1 MASIGVR
8 FYTCGVAFVISSRTS
23 RRQNALAR
31 AHRTAPQMNTRL
43 LRRQCFCAAF
53 GESGGRICSYKCCR
67 RTREVVGVT
76 GFGMAECGLEP
87 ELPENKPPFV
97 DSPPEKVEAPDGKDG
112 GRNPIVCVTGA
123 GGYVGTWL
131 VKILLSKGYIV
142 HGTARDPGKYY
153 HS

>member
-1 MASIGVR
+1 M
-8 FYTCGVAFVISSRTS
+8 
-23 RRQNALAR
+23 
-31 AHRTAPQMNTRL
+31 
-43 LRRQCFCAAF
+43 
-53 GESGGRICSYKCCR
+53 
-67 RTREVVGVT
+67 VGVT

-123 GGYVGTWL
+123 GGYVGSWL